1 MTSAGFQEIFE
12 KCFATLFDDGSEFD
26 DALQYACFGGG
37 KRVRPRG
44 VFLGASAVSATPPL
58 DEVLSLAGAIELIHS
73 YSLVHDDLPA
83 MDNDDYRRGRLTV
96 HRKYGEATGI
106 LAGDALLSRAAK
118 VLASGAVQFGK
129 NYAAAAQVMTSA
141 AEDMVRGQVLDLAGM
156 RTKEEFLK
164 MYALKTG
171 ALFRAAFL
179 SGAIVAGANERER
192 EHICGY
198 ARGVGAGIPSGGRP
212 PRRGGREFP
221 CRGFGQERERKTPRR
236 VHRDRAHRSGGIAL
250 RRGAQRVRSQTAL
263 SQKVTHIQ
271 AICRNRLPNLPPF
284 DILIRHARGAPT
296 AP

>member
-1 MTSAGFQEIFE
+1 MTSAGFAEIFE

-26 DALQYACFGGG
+26 DALRYACFGGG

-129 NYAAAAQVMTSA
+129 NYAAAAQVMSSA

-198 ARGVGAGIPSGGRP
+198 AEALGLGFQVADDLLDEGEENSLVAVLGRKESEKLLDECTETALIEAAGLPFGEEL
-212 PRRGGREFP
+212 REFALKL
-221 CRGFGQERERKTPRR
+221 RSRK
-236 VHRDRAHRSGGIAL
+236 
-250 RRGAQRVRSQTAL
+250 
-263 SQKVTHIQ
+263 K
-271 AICRNRLPNLPPF
+271 
-284 DILIRHARGAPT
+284 
-296 AP
+296 